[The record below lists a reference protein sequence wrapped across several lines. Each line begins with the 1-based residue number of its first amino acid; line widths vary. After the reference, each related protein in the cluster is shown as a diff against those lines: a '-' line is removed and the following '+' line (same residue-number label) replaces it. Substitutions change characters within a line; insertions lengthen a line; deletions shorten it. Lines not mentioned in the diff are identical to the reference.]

1 MTADSLAES
10 DSVVRSAEEV
20 DTTRWWR
27 WRGRASSGH
36 VTKFL
41 GFSAWLLV
49 LVQAGGPGGR
59 HSLYLQHRPR
69 RRSSSARR
77 LAAQQQRRWSLVTCG
92 GRAQHSTHQQSAT
105 TACFTGV
112 MPMLPMLP
120 ELVTDDNIIT
130 VPECAPYVR
139 WSCPPPASV
148 DM

>member
-1 MTADSLAES
+1 M
-10 DSVVRSAEEV
+10 

-92 GRAQHSTHQQSAT
+92 GRAQHSTHQQPGT
-105 TACFTGV
+105 TACYTCV
-112 MPMLPMLP
+112 MPMFPMSP
-120 ELVTDDNIIT
+120 ELVTDDTIT
-130 VPECAPYVR
+130 VPECAAYVR
-139 WSCPPPASV
+139 CWWWPPCPPPASV